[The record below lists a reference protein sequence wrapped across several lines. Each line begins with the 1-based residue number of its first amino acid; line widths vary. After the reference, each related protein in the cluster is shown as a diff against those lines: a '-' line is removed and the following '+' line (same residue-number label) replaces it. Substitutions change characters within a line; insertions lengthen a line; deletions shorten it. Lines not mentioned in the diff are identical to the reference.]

1 MQEPRDGYEAVR
13 STYPPLLNT
22 AQVAELLD
30 LNARTVLAMANDGRL
45 PASRLADSRKFHF
58 LLEDIITT
66 LKANRVVPSDA
77 PLDS

>member
-30 LNARTVLAMANDGRL
+30 LNTPMSTEFGSHYLMMFSQHVAPIR
-45 PASRLADSRKFHF
+45 
-58 LLEDIITT
+58 ITECT
-66 LKANRVVPSDA
+66 GF
-77 PLDS
+77 